1 MTDQTTTTTVEDRD
15 GDGDVDCDCDYDYDD
30 GNNLNNKI
38 NIKDVIEN
46 QNLNDDDPNNT
57 RFQSDDDNERDI
69 FSTPLPLVAAAQKY
83 DNNLLESSFN
93 SSKSR
98 NNPNDNGDD
107 VNFSK
112 LLKNVSINNPFYQF
126 HKKSVS
132 LSELPTTTSSNFL
145 LVDRKNKHRS
155 MFSIKA
161 LGENEIDR
169 EFLEEE
175 RQMSKIDPFR
185 TKDILTKE
193 FNDSSNVNL
202 DSCYDNTVITNP
214 FTIFHESK
222 DELVRVMI
230 VSPRNKR
237 KPANKVSRKTQQ
249 SPPLESET
257 RHYLYGVPVTRFERQ
272 DYNLSNSCE
281 VKTTERKNFLKH
293 LSLKKLN
300 TTKSMFAVTVNNS
313 QPHIK
318 RLKISYPNSTH
329 SLSSKAN
336 SNPSKYLEKIQMK
349 TRLGLQKLREK
360 CKNFTHSS
368 TDDNFNKHSRDESF
382 RYIKHPQHYYPN
394 DKDKQ
399 VLYKSYK
406 SEIDLTKNLHYLDAY
421 LEQNY
426 DAKQQ
431 SQSVGRAGGKRFHRH
446 HHKTTTNS
454 SSMSSSD
461 YASVFSGSSPG
472 DHLDLRYEHPKISE
486 NFLDTTTQQL
496 IIDIDDIDDEGND
509 VDIDEFE
516 FKWQMQQHRS
526 NYHRQELTQ
535 NDGKYESYLDH
546 YNKSL
551 RKSDISND
559 TTTTLPLYFVNEHA
573 TMSSTSALSS
583 SSTSTH
589 RNINV
594 KPLSVTT
601 ERGSCVTSI
610 TSQPSIPPTTQLR
623 NHEREYV
630 LDVMDEEPNKMDCVV
645 VVDGVDRKFYRKQIE
660 SLRKYYQNTSTSLS
674 TSSSSTSS
682 SSAAAQKYQQQQHHH
697 HRHLPTSS
705 TSYNHQRR
713 NSSSHTTSSSN
724 TLPIEYDSLDRE
736 NVHSNLMKLKR
747 TYQQQLHGG
756 VAATAAFSYQ
766 QQQQHQRNHNNAQYK
781 VMNCSS
787 KAKQDNFVLEY
798 EC

>member
-1 MTDQTTTTTVEDRD
+1 MLD
-15 GDGDVDCDCDYDYDD
+15 
-30 GNNLNNKI
+30 
-38 NIKDVIEN
+38 
-46 QNLNDDDPNNT
+46 
-57 RFQSDDDNERDI
+57 
-69 FSTPLPLVAAAQKY
+69 
-83 DNNLLESSFN
+83 SSFN
-93 SSKSR
+93 SSTSR
-98 NNPNDNGDD
+98 SNPNDNDD
-107 VNFSK
+107 DINYRK
-112 LLKNVSINNPFYQF
+112 LLRNLSINNPFYQF

-132 LSELPTTTSSNFL
+132 LSELPKPSSNFL
-145 LVDRKNKHRS
+145 HVDRKYKFHS
-155 MFSIKA
+155 MLSVKIF
-161 LGENEIDR
+161 R
-169 EFLEEE
+169 ESEVEREVFEEKLQKTQ
-175 RQMSKIDPFR
+175 RDAFKKNTKR
-185 TKDILTKE
+185 TKDLVTKE
-193 FNDSSNVNL
+193 ITDSSNVNL

-214 FTIFHESK
+214 FSIFNESK

-237 KPANKVSRKTQQ
+237 KPATKVSKKLPQ
-249 SPPLESET
+249 SSSTTSET

-281 VKTTERKNFLKH
+281 VKTTEKKNFLKH
-293 LSLKKLN
+293 LSLRKIN

-318 RLKISYPNSTH
+318 KLKISYPNSTH
-329 SLSSKAN
+329 SLSSKPN
-336 SNPSKYLEKIQMK
+336 NIPSKYLEKIQMK
-349 TRLGLQKLREK
+349 TKQGLQKLREK

-382 RYIKHPQHYYPN
+382 RYIKHPQHYFPN

-431 SQSVGRAGGKRFHRH
+431 SQSVGRAAGRRYHQHH
-446 HHKTTTNS
+446 HHKTTATS

-496 IIDIDDIDDEGND
+496 IIDIDDIDDEDDD

-516 FKWQMQQHRS
+516 FKWQMQQPHL
-526 NYHRQELTQ
+526 NHPQQLQ
-535 NDGKYESYLDH
+535 KAGGKYESYLDH

-551 RKSDISND
+551 RKSDTVSD

-589 RNINV
+589 RNLNV
-594 KPLSVTT
+594 KPASVTT
-601 ERGSCVTSI
+601 GAGGGGVISI
-610 TSQPSIPPTTQLR
+610 TAQPPIPPTTHSR
-623 NHEREYV
+623 NHEHDYV
-630 LDVMDEEPNKMDCVV
+630 LDVMDEEPNTTDCVV
-645 VVDGVDRKFYRKQIE
+645 VVDGVNKKYYKRQLE
-660 SLRKYYQNTSTSLS
+660 SLRKYYHNTSTSLS

-682 SSAAAQKYQQQQHHH
+682 SSAVAQKYHHQQHQH
-697 HRHLPTSS
+697 HRRQATTS
-705 TSYNHQRR
+705 TSYNHRR
-713 NSSSHTTSSSN
+713 SNSSSHTTSSSN

-736 NVHSNLMKLKR
+736 NVNSNLMKLKR
-747 TYQQQLHGG
+747 TYQQQLLGG

-766 QQQQHQRNHNNAQYK
+766 QQQQHHNHNNAHYK
-781 VMNCSS
+781 VMNYAS
-787 KAKQDNFVLEY
+787 KPKQDNFVLEY